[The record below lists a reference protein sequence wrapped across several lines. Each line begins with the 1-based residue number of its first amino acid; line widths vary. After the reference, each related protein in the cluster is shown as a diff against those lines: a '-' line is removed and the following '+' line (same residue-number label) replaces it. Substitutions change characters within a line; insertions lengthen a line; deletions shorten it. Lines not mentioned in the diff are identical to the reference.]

1 MKQKNLLLS
10 TIALASLPLT
20 FLLAMLIAPALRLLG
35 EGWAGVNGAMLLEM
49 LGDEYVQWRV
59 LWSVLQAAASCALV
73 ALLGVPLAWVLAR
86 YDFAGRSWVLRGLML
101 PFIMPTLFAA
111 IGVLSLLGPR
121 GLAQQWWG
129 IDAQGTPWL
138 LLYGN
143 VFFNLCVVLRAG
155 LDGFAH
161 VSSAQV
167 AAARTLGAS
176 PWRVFLRLEWPTAR
190 SWVMSSLC
198 VVALYC
204 FSGFGLALVLGGQ
217 RYATL
222 EVEIYT
228 LVAHELKLPQASVL
242 VLLSAALS
250 GALAWAYTRRAARL
264 SRAAPTDGLRL
275 KAATH
280 LVQKTQVIAAF
291 TMLGICCAAPLLAIV
306 WRAGGALSEGAGAV
320 FFEEDTWAAVW
331 NTMRFSVMALALATL
346 MGVLHALAARR
357 LPALR
362 WAMWLPFVVS
372 PITIAF
378 GVLLLYPFASAT
390 LPLLIAA
397 YALLAYPFVAVAV
410 MDALDAL
417 PPQVLHAASTLGA
430 SPWRVFWRVELPLM
444 APALR
449 RGMAFAAAS
458 CVGEFAVSLFLSRPE
473 WTTLTTL
480 IYQTLS
486 RPGAA
491 NLDAALV
498 LACLLMVMSLATFT
512 AIDLDT
518 NRSPSAH
525 RRGELSK
532 NNDG

>member
-1 MKQKNLLLS
+1 
-10 TIALASLPLT
+10 
-20 FLLAMLIAPALRLLG
+20 MLVAPALRLVG
-35 EGWAGVNGAMLLEM
+35 EGWVGLNGAVLTEIASDDYL
-49 LGDEYVQWRV
+49 QWRL
-59 LWSVLQAAASCALV
+59 LWSVLQAAASCAIV
-73 ALLGVPLAWVLAR
+73 ALLGVPMAWVLAR

-101 PFIMPTLFAA
+101 PFIMPTLLAA
-111 IGVLSLLGPR
+111 MGVLSLLGPR

-155 LDGFAH
+155 LDGFAQ
-161 VSSAQV
+161 VSAAQV

-176 PWRVFLRLEWPTAR
+176 PWRVFWRLEWPIAKP
-190 SWVMSSLC
+190 WVMSSLC

-242 VLLSAALS
+242 ALLSAALS
-250 GALAWAYTRRAARL
+250 GALACLYTRRAARL
-264 SRAAPTDGLRL
+264 NRSALTDATGRVTATQPLQRVQVTAVILLLGL
-275 KAATH
+275 
-280 LVQKTQVIAAF
+280 
-291 TMLGICCAAPLLAIV
+291 CCAAPLLAIV
-306 WRAGGALSEGAGAV
+306 FKTLSANAWSVLQEA
-320 FFEEDTWAAVW
+320 DTWAALW
-331 NTMRFSVMALALATL
+331 NTVQFSGMALMLATGL
-346 MGVLHALAARR
+346 GVLHALAARR
-357 LPALR
+357 WQGLR

-390 LPLLIAA
+390 LPVLIAA

-410 MDALDAL
+410 MNALDAL
-417 PPQVLHAASTLGA
+417 PRQVLQAASTLGA
-430 SPWRVFWRVELPLM
+430 SPWWVFWRVELPLI

-480 IYQTLS
+480 IYQMLS

-491 NLDAALV
+491 NLEAAMV
-498 LACLLMVMSLATFT
+498 LACVLMMLSLATFSL
-512 AIDLDT
+512 IDGKASLDKMA
-518 NRSPSAH
+518 AH
-525 RRGELSK
+525 A
-532 NNDG
+532 

>member
-1 MKQKNLLLS
+1 MKRAS
-10 TIALASLPLT
+10 TAALAALPVA
-20 FLLAMLIAPALRLLG
+20 FLIAMLVAPALRLVG
-35 EGWAGVNGAMLLEM
+35 EGLAGLNGAVLTELVS
-49 LGDEYVQWRV
+49 DDYVQWRL
-59 LWSVLQAAASCALV
+59 LWSLVQAAASCALV
-73 ALLGVPLAWVLAR
+73 ALLGVPMAWVLAR
-86 YDFAGRSWVLRGLML
+86 YEFAGRSWVLRGLML
-101 PFIMPTLFAA
+101 PFIMPTLLAA
-111 IGVLSLLGPR
+111 MGVLSLLGPR

-155 LDGFAH
+155 LDGFAQ
-161 VSSAQV
+161 VSTAQV

-176 PWRVFLRLEWPTAR
+176 PWRVFWRLEWPTAKP
-190 SWVMSSLC
+190 WVMSSLC

-242 VLLSAALS
+242 ALLSAALS

-264 SRAAPTDGLRL
+264 NRGAPSDSIRRVAVNQPLQRA
-275 KAATH
+275 
-280 LVQKTQVIAAF
+280 QVISVLAV
-291 TMLGICCAAPLLAIV
+291 LGICCAAPLLAIV
-306 WRAGGALSEGAGAV
+306 FKTLSANAWSVLLEA
-320 FFEEDTWAAVW
+320 DTWAALW
-331 NTMRFSVMALALATL
+331 NTLRFSSMALLLATGL
-346 MGVLHALAARR
+346 GMLHALAARR
-357 LPALR
+357 WHALR

-410 MDALDAL
+410 MDALDVL
-417 PPQVLHAASTLGA
+417 PPQVLQVARTLGA
-430 SPWRVFWRVELPLM
+430 PPARVFWHVELPLI

-480 IYQTLS
+480 IYQMLS

-491 NLDAALV
+491 NLEAALV
-498 LACLLMVMSLATFT
+498 LACVLMVLCVLVFSL
-512 AIDLDT
+512 IDGKALTDKIDVH
-518 NRSPSAH
+518 A
-525 RRGELSK
+525 
-532 NNDG
+532 

>member
-1 MKQKNLLLS
+1 MKRAPTL
-10 TIALASLPLT
+10 ALAALPLA
-20 FLLAMLIAPALRLLG
+20 FLFALLVAPALRLAG
-35 EGWAGVNGAMLLEM
+35 EGWAGVNGAVLAELLS
-49 LGDEYVQWRV
+49 DDYVQWRV
-59 LWSVLQAAASCALV
+59 LWSVLQAASSCALV
-73 ALLGVPLAWVLAR
+73 ALLGVPMAWVLAR
-86 YDFAGRSWVLRGLML
+86 YEFAGRSWVLRGLML
-101 PFIMPTLFAA
+101 PFIMPTLLAA

-129 IDAQGTPWL
+129 MDAQGTPWL

-155 LDGFAH
+155 LDGFAQ

-176 PWRVFLRLEWPTAR
+176 PWRVFWRLEWPTAKP
-190 SWVMSSLC
+190 WVMSSLC

-217 RYATL
+217 HYATL
-222 EVEIYT
+222 EVEIFT

-242 VLLSAALS
+242 ALLSAVLS
-250 GALAWAYTRRAARL
+250 GTLAWAYTRSAARL
-264 SRAAPTDGLRL
+264 SRGAPSDALRL
-275 KAATH
+275 SSVTQPAQQAQVFAA
-280 LVQKTQVIAAF
+280 LAL
-291 TMLGICCAAPLLAIV
+291 LGICCAAPLLAIV
-306 WRAGGALSEGAGAV
+306 WRAGGAVSEGAGAV
-320 FFEEDTWAAVW
+320 LFEADTWAAVW
-331 NTMRFSVMALALATL
+331 NTVRFSVMALGLATL
-346 MGVLHALAARR
+346 MGVLHALATRR
-357 LPALR
+357 WQGLR

-397 YALLAYPFVAVAV
+397 YALLAYPFFAVAV

-417 PPQVLHAASTLGA
+417 PPQVLHAASSLGA

-512 AIDLDT
+512 AIDVDAS
-518 NRSPSAH
+518 RSPSAR
-525 RRGELSK
+525 RRGDLSK